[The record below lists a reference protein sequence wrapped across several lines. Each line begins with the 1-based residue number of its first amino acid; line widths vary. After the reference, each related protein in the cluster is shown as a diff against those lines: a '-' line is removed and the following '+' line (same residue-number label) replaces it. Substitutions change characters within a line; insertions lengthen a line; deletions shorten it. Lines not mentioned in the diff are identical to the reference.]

1 MHTQLMRSPVQLCST
16 ISAAAAAAAAAAD
29 SCLSAAR
36 GSQCSKVTQCYC
48 LLLREPPPAESQL
61 TKGAEQKI

>member
-16 ISAAAAAAAAAAD
+16 ISAAAAAAAAD